1 MLFIPNEVIRS
12 KELTND
18 EVVAYVF
25 LQIHTYSVNYDSCQF
40 TIPQVVD
47 QIKGITKSHSTYD
60 HMALAI
66 KKLIKKGAL
75 VITQEN
81 SKCWRIFMQSFE
93 LPEEGGFVKVDAE
106 DLRSIMDC
114 KARGKSKLLRYYLLL
129 LSYMHPTCKKEM
141 TWFANELGTSVKTIS
156 TYNQHLEELKLI
168 KVKRSDQLY
177 DSNTYSRYKDMV

>member
-1 MLFIPNEVIRS
+1 MLYVPNEVIRS

-60 HMALAI
+60 TIATAI
-66 KKLIKKGAL
+66 KNLISKGVL
-75 VITQEN
+75 IITQEN

-93 LPEEGGFVKVDAE
+93 VPENGGFVKVDAE
-106 DLRSIMDC
+106 ALRDIMDC
-114 KARGKSKLLRYYLLL
+114 KARGKAKLLRYYLLL

-141 TWFANELGTSVKTIS
+141 TWFAQELGTSTRTIS
-156 TYNQHLEELKLI
+156 TYNHYLEELKLV
-168 KVKRSDQLY
+168 KVSRADHFY
-177 DSNTYSRYKDMV
+177 EANTYSRYEDMV